1 MLPIANVLIARL
13 YLTYFMF
20 YHNMIKQNAFET
32 VASHG
37 RIALIA
43 KCVALLKVNSKLK

>member
-1 MLPIANVLIARL
+1 MLPYARL
-13 YLTYFMF
+13 YLTHFMF

-32 VASHG
+32 IASHG

-43 KCVALLKVNSKLK
+43 KCVVLLQVKIKLK